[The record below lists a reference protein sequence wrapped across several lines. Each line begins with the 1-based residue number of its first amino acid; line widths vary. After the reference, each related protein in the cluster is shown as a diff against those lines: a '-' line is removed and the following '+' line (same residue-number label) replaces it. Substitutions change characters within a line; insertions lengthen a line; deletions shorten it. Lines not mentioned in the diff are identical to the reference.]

1 VRKILG
7 VFVLAVLAAAAPVA
21 ADTMTFHSGD
31 GMDTIVSSVSG
42 STTVTQ
48 IVPYGVYADP
58 SVPAGLAPGTAEW
71 ISYAATGFG
80 QSVAPNVS
88 SRTIGNE
95 TMHLQRT
102 FNVGGAGNLNW
113 FGYADDTMAVMFSG
127 PSGALNPFN
136 VYGGQVDPCA
146 PGYSGGQIGCVVG
159 SMGSYNFTG
168 LQAGTYTVDMYVF
181 QTNHGGFGAS
191 YAGNYT
197 VPEPMT
203 LGLFGLGLVGVAR
216 RFRRRT

>member
-1 VRKILG
+1 MRKILG

-80 QSVAPNVS
+80 QSVAPNIVGT
-88 SRTIGNE
+88 RTIGNE
-95 TMHLQRT
+95 TMHLRRT
-102 FNVGGAGNLNW
+102 FNIAAGGSFNW
-113 FGYADDTMAVMFSG
+113 FAFADDTMAMTFSG
-127 PSGALNPFN
+127 PSGSYSPFAAFP
-136 VYGGQVDPCA
+136 GQIDPCA
-146 PGYSGGQIGCVVG
+146 PGGTAPIGCVVG
-159 SMGSYNFTG
+159 SMGSYSLTNLLPGVHT
-168 LQAGTYTVDMYVF
+168 LDMYVF
-181 QTNHGGFGAS
+181 QTNLGGFGAT

-203 LGLFGLGLVGVAR
+203 LGLFGLGMVGVATRLRR
-216 RFRRRT
+216 RF